1 MTKFEKLKEYGIYF
15 AYLTCFTCM
24 FSTALTSTFSIL
36 MVLCWIASGAFKN
49 LPEIINKN
57 SITIIGIAF
66 NILLLI
72 GVIYSPAT
80 IEMSLDFL
88 KKYRVLLFIPIL
100 ISLTEGNSNTGK
112 NIVAALLLGYFLII
126 ANTYLVEFG
135 LIEMNKLAYK
145 RFTGGFQVI
154 FAYLVLQ
161 KIVTEKKYAI
171 LWGILFFVISYD
183 IFFTL
188 QNRTGWLIFIA
199 LTVLFIFQH
208 FSIKKQFIFY
218 AVSFCLLIVVFNT
231 SDIVQNR
238 VDQTIQ
244 NLKNYDI
251 EKKASRTSIGLRLD
265 WYQNSFEL
273 IKEKPIFGY
282 GTGAYQAAQ
291 RKLLD
296 KFSTSP
302 TTEPHN
308 EFLLTT
314 VQIGLVG
321 LAVFLALF
329 IDPLLRSF
337 QLIRLKKDAQ
347 AYALQATILYLF
359 LGCLLNSW
367 LLATVPSH
375 IFFFL
380 IVAFYP
386 IREDDISGTI

>member
-1 MTKFEKLKEYGIYF
+1 
-15 AYLTCFTCM
+15 
-24 FSTALTSTFSIL
+24 
-36 MVLCWIASGAFKN
+36 
-49 LPEIINKN
+49 
-57 SITIIGIAF
+57 
-66 NILLLI
+66 
-72 GVIYSPAT
+72 
-80 IEMSLDFL
+80 MSFDFL
-88 KKYRVLLFIPIL
+88 KKYRILLFIPIL
-100 ISLTEGNSNTGK
+100 ISLTEGNPNTGK
-112 NIVAALLLGYFLII
+112 NIVTALLLGYLMIL

-135 LIEMNKLAYK
+135 LLEMNKVAYK
-145 RFTGGFQVI
+145 RFTGGFHVI

-161 KIVTEKKYAI
+161 KVVTEKKYKI
-171 LWGILFFVISYD
+171 FWGTLFLVISYD

-199 LTVLFIFQH
+199 LTMLFIFQH
-208 FSIKKQFIFY
+208 FSMKKQLIFY

-231 SDIVQNR
+231 SDMVQSR
-238 VDQTIQ
+238 VDLTIQ
-244 NLKNYDI
+244 SLKNYDI
-251 EKKASRTSIGLRLD
+251 EKKDSRTSIGLRLD

-296 KFSTSP
+296 KFSTRP

-314 VQIGLVG
+314 VQIGFLG

-337 QLIRLKKDAQ
+337 RLIRLKKEAQ
-347 AYALQATILYLF
+347 AHALQATILFLF

-386 IREDDISGTI
+386 IRENEASDVIK